1 MGIQGSVPFRR
12 HDIVDLRFTQ
22 SIWHN
27 RSVQTLCLKYRVF
40 PSKEQERKLSDTLE
54 TCRLVYNSLVNDRVF
69 QHETAKISVSRYEQQ
84 KMFPKWSKDFPEVKT
99 VHSQVLQN
107 VAVRVDLAFRAF
119 FQRVKDGKPP
129 GFPRLKGKAQ
139 YDSITYPQSGFKVG
153 ASSVW
158 LSLQGK
164 QTQVK
169 TKIHRAI
176 VGKVK
181 TCTVRRYG
189 SKWYGSK
196 WFVCFSVE
204 QEDSPLPPCAEAV
217 GLDAG
222 LNSFMALSNGKFI
235 DNPRFF
241 RRDEKALAKAGR
253 KQSKTKERSHERR
266 KANKVLSRIH
276 ERIRNRRHD
285 FAHQTARKLVN
296 KYGMIAVEK
305 LNVKNLLG
313 NHCLAK
319 SISDASWSMFRSLL
333 TSKAESAGREVI
345 AVNPAYTSQDC
356 SGCGY
361 RPDGLEGRTKKK
373 LSDRWHNCPMCTAS
387 LDRDTNAAINI
398 LNLALRGTSQAGIT
412 ACQVTPVEAPA
423 FTHGE

>member
-1 MGIQGSVPFRR
+1 M
-12 HDIVDLRFTQ
+12 
-22 SIWHN
+22 
-27 RSVQTLCLKYRVF
+27 QTLCLKYRLF
-40 PSKEQERKLSDTLE
+40 PSREQERKLSDTLE

-69 QHETAKISVSRYEQQ
+69 QYETAKVSISRYEQQ
-84 KMFPKWSKDFPEVKT
+84 KMFPKWSKDFPEVKA

-119 FQRVKDGKPP
+119 FQRVKEGKTP
-129 GFPRLKGKAQ
+129 GFPRLKGTGQ

-169 TKIHRAI
+169 AKLHRAI
-176 VGKVK
+176 VGAVK
-181 TCTVRRYG
+181 TCTVRRC
-189 SKWYGSK
+189 SAK

-204 QEDSPLPPCAEAV
+204 QEDSPLPLCADTA

-222 LNSFMALSNGKFI
+222 LNSFMALSNGEFL

-253 KQSKTKERSHERR
+253 KQAKTKKRSRERK

-285 FAHQTARKLVN
+285 FVHQTARRLVN
-296 KYGMIAVEK
+296 RFGVIAVEK
-305 LNVKNLLG
+305 LNVKG
-313 NHCLAK
+313 MVKSHCLAK
-319 SISDASWSMFRSLL
+319 SISDASWSMFRTVL
-333 TSKAESAGREVI
+333 TSKAESADREVI
-345 AVNPAYTSQDC
+345 SVNPAYTSQDC
-356 SGCGY
+356 SVCGY
-361 RPDGLEGRTKKK
+361 RADGLEGRTKKK
-373 LSDRWHNCPMCTAS
+373 LSDRWHNCPMCSAS
-387 LDRDTNAAINI
+387 LDRDTNAAVNI
-398 LNLALRGTSQAGIT
+398 LNLALRGTSHAGIT